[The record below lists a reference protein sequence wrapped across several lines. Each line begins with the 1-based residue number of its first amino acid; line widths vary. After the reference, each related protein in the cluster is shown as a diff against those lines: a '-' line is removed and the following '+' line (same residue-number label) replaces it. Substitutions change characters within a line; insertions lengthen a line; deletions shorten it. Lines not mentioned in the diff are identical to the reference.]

1 MASSSSS
8 LTIQEAAQVMNF
20 CRETEEVDVLGT
32 DFEVSKED
40 FATYYRRL
48 KGLPTDGAANREF
61 NKIDENYKGSVT
73 VEEIC
78 AFYELDGEEV
88 TREAQILREAS
99 DVKVLEALQGRIVLQ
114 NRVRREKLANWREKI
129 RIRKE
134 ITEEREAAI
143 KAARDEE
150 GENEAPADQ
159 PCSTGELV
167 QALAED

>member
-1 MASSSSS
+1 M
-8 LTIQEAAQVMNF
+8 MNF

-99 DVKVLEALQGRIVLQ
+99 DVKVLDELQ
-114 NRVRREKLANWREKI
+114 
-129 RIRKE
+129 
-134 ITEEREAAI
+134 
-143 KAARDEE
+143 
-150 GENEAPADQ
+150 
-159 PCSTGELV
+159 
-167 QALAED
+167 QALAARRLGSHGRSRGFARKLRRIVTRRGQTTDLDPGHRAGPLQ